1 MLRISSASKSRLL
14 VVLTAEI
21 FNILREPLTDDGC
34 GLGRAIGPVVAAI
47 AFVYVRPSQT
57 LLSCS
62 PQCPFI
68 IECQE
73 MSGTFAF
80 KSSYTEAPP
89 VFWTRMKANF
99 LSPFSPSEA
108 NATAVDTCA
117 VGPG

>member
-73 MSGTFAF
+73 MSGTFTF
-80 KSSYTEAPP
+80 